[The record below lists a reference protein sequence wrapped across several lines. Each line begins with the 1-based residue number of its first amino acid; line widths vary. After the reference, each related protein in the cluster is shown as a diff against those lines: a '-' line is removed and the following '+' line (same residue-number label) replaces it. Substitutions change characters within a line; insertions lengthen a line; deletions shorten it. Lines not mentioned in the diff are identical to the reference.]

1 MPKQKTNRSACKR
14 FKLTKGGKIRRN
26 KAFRRHLLAKRSS
39 KRKRNL
45 RRPGLVCAAEAR
57 TYRRMLGE
65 G

>member
-14 FKLTKGGKIRRN
+14 FKITKHKKVKRS
-26 KAFRRHLLAKRSS
+26 KAFRRHLLAGRST

-45 RRPGLVCAAEAR
+45 RRPALVCKAETK
-57 TYRRMLGE
+57 TYLRLLGA